1 MPWWLRGLR
10 IQSCHSCGSSHCC
23 GMGLITGPG
32 TPMSAAK
39 TSKWIKR
46 DFYSRSPLYRLCR
59 WSFNNFIY
67 TSVLEFG
74 LYILITNRL
83 TKTLLLK
90 YVENPLFERASSK
103 PTWRRQ
109 YVWTH
114 ASVHPHP
121 PDSSLY
127 VSWPYILLSHQSVR
141 TDLVGVWYEQ
151 VSVTGYQNGGDRFW
165 LLRLHLKEV
174 NIQ

>member
-1 MPWWLRGLR
+1 MCWHTLLNVIKLSSWRTEAAFLGILPCPWTYNKLRKPSSLHLTAGLCLFAVR
-10 IQSCHSCGSSHCC
+10 SRMKSVCSFKRRYCC
-23 GMGLITGPG
+23 KRSAVSLPG
-32 TPMSAAK
+32 DILLYVVSWGT
-39 TSKWIKR
+39 KWIKR
-46 DFYSRSPLYRLCR
+46 DFCSRSPLYRLCR

-121 PDSSLY
+121 PDSG
-127 VSWPYILLSHQSVR
+127 
-141 TDLVGVWYEQ
+141 T
-151 VSVTGYQNGGDRFW
+151 
-165 LLRLHLKEV
+165 
-174 NIQ
+174 